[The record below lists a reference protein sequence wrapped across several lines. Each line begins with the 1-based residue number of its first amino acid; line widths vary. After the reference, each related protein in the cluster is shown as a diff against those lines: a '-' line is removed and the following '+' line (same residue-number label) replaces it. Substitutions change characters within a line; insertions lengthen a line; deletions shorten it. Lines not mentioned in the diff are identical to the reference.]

1 MKTAICLAAAI
12 VLGLTTKAQY
22 FFKDLVMPSRNSEL
36 IKLYKAQNI
45 HSVKLRSYEGNG
57 AATEGFEGEQIISN
71 DYSTITTRTSS
82 EVSAASE
89 LKTFYDAEGKIIRT
103 IDTTDGSS
111 SENKYVYKGQQLVS
125 VTNVSVSTGQ
135 SREEESHIWSYNAD
149 GKPEKMIKVRNSV
162 DSTYYS
168 FAPDEKSNVGEENGR
183 RKGTVLPSVYY
194 YYDDKGR
201 LTDIVRYNKKA
212 GRLLPDYMFEY
223 NEKNQVTAMIVVP
236 EGSDDY
242 QRWIYEYD
250 ERGLKVKETCFNK
263 RKQMLGRIEY
273 SYSK

>member
-1 MKTAICLAAAI
+1 MKTAICLATAI

-22 FFKDLVMPSRNSEL
+22 YYKDLVIPTRSSEL
-36 IKLYKAQNI
+36 MKLYKAQQI
-45 HSVKLRSYEGNG
+45 HSVILHSYEGSG
-57 AATEGFEGEQIISN
+57 SPTEGFEGEQVIDN
-71 DYSTITTRTSS
+71 NYSTITTRTNSQVAGSS
-82 EVSAASE
+82 E
-89 LKTFYDAEGKIIRT
+89 LTTFYDASGKIIRT
-103 IDTTDGSS
+103 VDTTDGSS
-111 SENKYVYKGQQLVS
+111 SVNTYVYNGQQLTS
-125 VTNVSVSTGQ
+125 VTNVSISTGQ
-135 SREEESHIWSYNAD
+135 SREEEAHVWSYNAA
-149 GKPEKMIKVRNSV
+149 GKPEKMVKVKNSI

-168 FAPDEKSNVGEENGR
+168 FVPDEKSNVGEENGR
-183 RKGTVLPSVYY
+183 RKSDVLPSVYY

-223 NEKNQVTAMIVVP
+223 NDKNQLTAMIVVP

-250 ERGLKVKETCFNK
+250 ERGLKTKETCFNK

-273 SYSK
+273 AYSK